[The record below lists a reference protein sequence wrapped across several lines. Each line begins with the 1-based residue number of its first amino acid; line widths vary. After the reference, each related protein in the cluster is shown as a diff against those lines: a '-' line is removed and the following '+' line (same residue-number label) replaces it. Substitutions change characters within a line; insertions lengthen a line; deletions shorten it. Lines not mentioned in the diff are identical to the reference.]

1 MEKKEKK
8 NNNFKMILL
17 IVGVILGF
25 IVLMFVIKSKV
36 GVNKNGDD
44 FISKIIGKEVDFKI
58 VDSEEALVQT
68 RFLNKAE
75 DDFRKSELKNRE
87 TMGELQIL
95 KNQMEVLTEE
105 LKKQKYNT
113 DKATSL
119 NAQKTTSPSTNLPA
133 PPVRDFSDIF
143 KKFPNALSPHGTQ
156 VKSITKPQ
164 DTPTIPIIKPLFKRE
179 NTPTKQVQQE
189 EDIPEVTYE
198 YEEIENS
205 MTISKTIPKKSKEV
219 VTKKSENSTS
229 SNSKYSNSI
238 PKDAFFIPAGSVTV
252 AYLEQG
258 YDAPTLKTG
267 MNDLVPSTLTIVG
280 YTLLPNNKL
289 YDLRGCK
296 ILAEAEGK
304 RSNERSYSRTKRLSC
319 INNENLVMDI
329 PLKGYIS
336 DEGGDGK
343 LGLKGNIVSMQ
354 NKFLQNA
361 VWVGIVEGL
370 ANIGK
375 ATSMTQNATLSGAVA
390 TIDKGKEFQAGMA
403 TGLID
408 TTSSIKDFLMEN
420 VKSIEPV
427 IEIKGGR
434 LVAITLSEGIYIY
447 PRIDYKG

>member
-1 MEKKEKK
+1 
-8 NNNFKMILL
+8 
-17 IVGVILGF
+17 
-25 IVLMFVIKSKV
+25 
-36 GVNKNGDD
+36 
-44 FISKIIGKEVDFKI
+44 
-58 VDSEEALVQT
+58 
-68 RFLNKAE
+68 
-75 DDFRKSELKNRE
+75 
-87 TMGELQIL
+87 
-95 KNQMEVLTEE
+95 
-105 LKKQKYNT
+105 
-113 DKATSL
+113 
-119 NAQKTTSPSTNLPA
+119 
-133 PPVRDFSDIF
+133 
-143 KKFPNALSPHGTQ
+143 
-156 VKSITKPQ
+156 
-164 DTPTIPIIKPLFKRE
+164 
-179 NTPTKQVQQE
+179 
-189 EDIPEVTYE
+189 
-198 YEEIENS
+198 